1 LKGPAG
7 EGPLAHKASAGAS
20 ERPDTDLNGHG
31 RGPIRGG
38 EALESVGILMAL
50 SRASDGVILEVNDA
64 YCAIVGRDRSEL
76 IGRKSTALDLYVDD
90 SERDRIA
97 AEVMATGSVHDRP
110 VAIRLPDGRTGDL
123 AFTISRMDLAGEAC
137 FMVAAVDVG
146 RERAAQQALRAS
158 EARFAAIFK
167 HAGVMMLLTR
177 PRDGI
182 IIDANDAFLR
192 DTGYSLEEVIGK
204 TARELSLFAD
214 PQDSIRMGAR
224 IMKDGYV
231 RDFEVPVVA
240 RNGDRGWALFSA
252 TVTILEDEP
261 HLILAIANTTE
272 RHRADEALRAS
283 EERYRDLVVQTADGV
298 ASVGDDGRILDT
310 NPAMAE
316 LFGRTVEELTG
327 SLWTDYIDPAD
338 LAARPFVGPRLGVG
352 RGTVFERRIRRPDGS
367 TVEVE
372 VHVRRSKSGA
382 MLGTVRD
389 IGARKAAEQE
399 RARLYQAIE
408 QSAESIV
415 ITGPDGTIVYVNPA
429 FEHETGYARTELV
442 GQRNHLLGRDDG
454 KSGVFESMR
463 AGIEANGTWS
473 AEVVSSASDGSTL
486 LDLVTA
492 SPVCD
497 STGALVNY
505 VAVHHNIVRER
516 ELEDQ
521 LRQAQKM
528 EAVGRLAGGVAHDF
542 NNLLTA
548 ISGFTELATGEAEP
562 GSELAGYLSE
572 IRASAERATVLT
584 RQLLAFGRRAVLQ
597 QRVLDLNQVVS
608 DLAPM
613 LQRIIGENVLLEVRM
628 HPHLG
633 RTLAD
638 RGQVE
643 QIIVNL
649 AVNGR
654 DAMPAGGTLSI
665 ETENVTLRESDL
677 TGRPELKPGQFVRM
691 SISDTG
697 IGMDAATVD
706 RIFEPFFTTK
716 SQGNGTGLG
725 LATVFGIVGGSGGQ
739 VTVQSEPGRGAVF
752 RVDLPVAH
760 SELNEED
767 RPAAPTE
774 VVAGR
779 ETILVVEDEPAV
791 LGFAVRLLE
800 RNGYTVLRA
809 STGEQ
814 AVEIARDYSGRIDL
828 LFSDIVMPGLTGHE
842 TSDAVRGLRP
852 EIRHLLASGYSEEMN
867 AQRGALPLGIPFIG
881 KPYSAAAL
889 LSAVRRA
896 LDGDGEAGTHAG
908 PTG

>member
-1 LKGPAG
+1 LEGPAG
-7 EGPLAHKASAGAS
+7 ERPLAHSASAGAS
-20 ERPDTDLNGHG
+20 ERPDADRGGHG
-31 RGPIRGG
+31 RGPSRGV
-38 EALESVGILMAL
+38 EALESVGILMAI
-50 SRASDGVILEVNDA
+50 SRASDGVIMSVNDA

-76 IGRKSTALDLYVDD
+76 IGRKSTALDLYADE
-90 SERDRIA
+90 SERDRVA

-110 VAIRLPDGRTGDL
+110 VAIRLPDGRIGHL
-123 AFTISRMDLAGEAC
+123 ALTISRMDLAGEAC
-137 FMVAAVDVG
+137 FMVAAVDIG
-146 RERAAQQALRAS
+146 REHAAKQALRAS

-167 HAGVMMLLTR
+167 DAGVMMLLTR

-182 IIDANDAFLR
+182 FIDANDAFLR
-192 DTGYSLEEVIGK
+192 STGYAREDVIGK
-204 TARELSLFAD
+204 TASELALFAN
-214 PQDSIRMGAR
+214 PQDSLEMGAR

-231 RDFEVPVVA
+231 RDFEVPVVG
-240 RNGDRGWALFSA
+240 RNADRRWALFSA
-252 TVTILEDEP
+252 AVTILEGEP
-261 HLILAIANTTE
+261 HLILAIVDTTE
-272 RHRADEALRAS
+272 RRRADEALRAS
-283 EERYRDLVVQTADGV
+283 EERYRDLVEQTADGV

-327 SLWTDYIDPAD
+327 SLWTDYIEPAD
-338 LAARPFVGPRLGVG
+338 LSTRPFVGPSLGVG
-352 RGTVFERRIRRPDGS
+352 RGTVFERRIRRPDGT

-382 MLGTVRD
+382 MLGTVHD

-415 ITGPDGTIVYVNPA
+415 ITGRDGTIVYVNPA
-429 FEHETGYARTELV
+429 FENETGYSRTELV
-442 GQRNHLLGRDDG
+442 GQRNHLLGNDDG
-454 KSGVFESMR
+454 QAGLFESMR

-473 AEVVSSASDGSTL
+473 AEVVSRARDGSNV

-492 SPVCD
+492 SPVRD

-516 ELEDQ
+516 DLEDQ

-597 QRVLDLNQVVS
+597 QRVLDLNQVVYN
-608 DLAPM
+608 LAPM
-613 LQRIIGENVLLEVRM
+613 LQRIIGEDILLEVRM
-628 HPHLG
+628 HPLLG

-643 QIIVNL
+643 QVIVNL
-649 AVNGR
+649 AANAR

-677 TGRPELKPGQFVRM
+677 SGRTELKPGQFVRM
-691 SISDTG
+691 SFSDTG
-697 IGMDAATVD
+697 IGMDAATAE

-716 SQGNGTGLG
+716 SQGSGTGLG

-739 VTVQSEPGRGAVF
+739 VTVESEPGRGAVF
-752 RVDLPVAH
+752 RVDLPVAQ
-760 SELNEED
+760 SELDEDD
-767 RPAAPTE
+767 RPAPPNEVAP
-774 VVAGR
+774 GR

-814 AVEIARDYSGRIDL
+814 AVEMARNFPGRIDL

-842 TSDAVRGLRP
+842 TSDAVRGMRP
-852 EIRHLLASGYSEEMN
+852 EVRHLLASGYSEEMN

-889 LSAVRRA
+889 LSAVRQA
-896 LDGDGEAGTHAG
+896 LDGDREAGTQAG
-908 PTG
+908 PAT